1 MPKPEIIFFWSTILF
16 YIVAFCFYISGFLTA
31 KPRLIKFGCRFLWL
45 AFLLHTATAIIRWIS
60 GAHPPVT
67 DTYELNLTG
76 TWFTVL
82 IFLIVEKF
90 RRADSL
96 IALILI
102 PVVFLILGHGFTLRT
117 EATSMGPAYKSPWL
131 VVHVV
136 FAWLAFG
143 GYVIA
148 TGAAVLLLL
157 KEKFASS
164 KSAAAIPESESLDV
178 TCYRFIVLGF
188 INHAIMLVS
197 GAIWAKNLWGRYWSW
212 DALETWSLIS
222 FLVYAL
228 FLHTRA
234 FLGWKMKKAAYL
246 AVIGFIVIAISF
258 WGTQWF
264 APSPHPG
271 P

>member
-1 MPKPEIIFFWSTILF
+1 MPKAEIIFFWATVLV
-16 YIVAFCFYISGFLTA
+16 YIVAFCFYISGFLA
-31 KPRLIKFGCRFLWL
+31 VKPGLTKCARKFLWL
-45 AFLLHTATAIIRWIS
+45 AFLLHTTTGLCRWIA

-82 IFLIVEKF
+82 VFLIVEKF
-90 RRADSL
+90 RKADSL
-96 IALILI
+96 IALIMI
-102 PVVFLILGHGFTLRT
+102 PVVFLILGYGFILRT
-117 EATSMGPAYKSPWL
+117 EAAAMGPAYKSPWL

-157 KEKFASS
+157 KAKFSSS
-164 KSAAAIPESESLDV
+164 KSAAAIPESESLD
-178 TCYRFIVLGF
+178 TTSYRFIVLGF
-188 INHAIMLVS
+188 INHAIMLAS

-222 FLVYAL
+222 FLVYA
-228 FLHTRA
+228 FYLHTRA

-258 WGTQWF
+258 WGTQLF